1 MTIFSKNRLISYI
14 KNVSAITGEEKKNSS
29 VADSGESK
37 TGYAEGRRENEI
49 KYNNDS
55 GVYTIKTD
63 KEDFRILQLTDI
75 HLGGTILSYGRDKKA
90 LMACEKLIRHTQ
102 PDLVVV
108 TGDLTYPMRGPV
120 FSYDNKRL
128 VRTFAAFM
136 RHLSVPW
143 AFTFGNHDSDDFQ
156 RCLSRLFCRQKKTD
170 FLASQWFCSE
180 YTKKPSFS
188 FYQSQKH
195 LCSSVFQS
203 IQRETCKTQ
212 ISWLYSLFCLC
223 PVYCCMEKRKP

>member
-1 MTIFSKNRLISYI
+1 MTIFSKNRLIHYI
-14 KNVSAITGEEKKNSS
+14 KNVSPVNCGENNIH
-29 VADSGESK
+29 
-37 TGYAEGRRENEI
+37 YAANNGANEI
-49 KYNNDS
+49 NYSEKS

-143 AFTFGNHDSDDFQ
+143 RLQ
-156 RCLSRLFCRQKKTD
+156 RNTI
-170 FLASQWFCSE
+170 
-180 YTKKPSFS
+180 
-188 FYQSQKH
+188 
-195 LCSSVFQS
+195 V
-203 IQRETCKTQ
+203 
-212 ISWLYSLFCLC
+212 
-223 PVYCCMEKRKP
+223 